1 MTTSRFFIAL
11 AAIPGLLLTACAST
25 QQNSTSVQGP
35 VTSASQDSSGTA
47 TPKPSST
54 MVPRPMGS
62 GKLTVAPKHRDA
74 PPGKVTGR
82 SQVVADRD
90 RSAAQATIGAPET
103 EAARSAAVVAFD
115 EGAVFVGNHAW
126 IKAANSFR
134 EAIRNDGSVAKYH
147 ASLGQVLMVQHQW
160 LDAQA
165 AYTAA
170 VLLDLDNPEYQRQLK
185 KARSSR

>member
-25 QQNSTSVQGP
+25 QQNSTSVQVP
-35 VTSASQDSSGTA
+35 SAIQDSSGTA
-47 TPKPSST
+47 KPKPSNPT
-54 MVPRPMGS
+54 APRPMGS

-115 EGAVFVGNHAW
+115 EGVVFMGNHAW
-126 IKAANSFR
+126 TKAANSFR
-134 EAIRNDGSVAKYH
+134 IAIRNDGSVAKYH
-147 ASLGQVLMVQHQW
+147 ASLGQVLMVHHQW